1 MNTLFTFSFESNTSG
16 KIRNMS
22 LPRMQRS
29 DHRRHRRLT
38 SRSSSGQRLPIV
50 VQTQRARRRN
60 NPLRERNQEVVD
72 VEAHSECIDLTSEQ
86 NNDDFIDLTSP
97 IPIRAPVA
105 VNDSP
110 VIILTGR
117 DMVTPPRGRTRPLR
131 SPDIENEIEH
141 LDLDI
146 EISDRPSSSGLGSP
160 NRGTVNSP
168 GIRRITCPICMDDYK
183 ELQQNKVQ
191 LMSTVCGHLF
201 CKPCIQI
208 SVRTHRQC
216 PTCRR
221 RLTEKQ
227 IHPIFL

>member
-1 MNTLFTFSFESNTSG
+1 
-16 KIRNMS
+16 MS
-22 LPRMQRS
+22 LPRMQR
-29 DHRRHRRLT
+29 HVQRRNRRLT
-38 SRSSSGQRLPIV
+38 SRSSSGQRIPLV
-50 VQTQRARRRN
+50 VPTHRARRRS
-60 NPLRERNQEVVD
+60 NPLRERNHEVVD
-72 VEAHSECIDLTSEQ
+72 VEAHSECIDLTSEHG
-86 NNDDFIDLTSP
+86 NDDFIDLTSP
-97 IPIRAPVA
+97 TQTRAQVA

-110 VIILTGR
+110 VIIVTGR
-117 DMVTPPRGRTRPLR
+117 DIVTPPRGRRRPLR
-131 SPDIENEIEH
+131 SPDIENEIEC

-146 EISDRPSSSGLGSP
+146 EISERPSTSGLGSP